1 MGPSRPGRGVLVEKA
16 KKPPWPEIAHPY
28 PPFGLFLRGS
38 SLPGQNPL
46 EVCPPQALDPNDP
59 RPQRP

>member
-1 MGPSRPGRGVLVEKA
+1 MGPSGPGGVLVEKGQKTTLA
-16 KKPPWPEIAHPY
+16 GMAHPY

-46 EVCPPQALDPNDP
+46 EKGQK
-59 RPQRP
+59 REEK